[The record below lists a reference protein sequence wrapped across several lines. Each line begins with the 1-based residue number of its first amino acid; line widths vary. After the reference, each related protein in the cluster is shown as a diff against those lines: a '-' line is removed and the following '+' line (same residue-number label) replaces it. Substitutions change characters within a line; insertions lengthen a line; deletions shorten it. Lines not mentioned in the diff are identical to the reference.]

1 MAPDTMDFGYNGQ
14 NSAVCNC
21 EFLETLMHTEGSV
34 VRKLFKIKRTPR

>member
-14 NSAVCNC
+14 NLALYNC
-21 EFLETLMHTEGSV
+21 EFLEMLMHSAFV